1 MAEFFHEAETWVAI
15 AFVIFFGIIMRVGY
29 GRIVGLLDK
38 RSEKI
43 GSDLDDARKLRE
55 EAQSLLADYQRKK
68 RDAEKEA
75 EEIISQAKEEAIRLA
90 KVAAEKLEETVKRRT
105 QVAIDKIANAE
116 VQAILEV
123 RNTAVDVAVDAA
135 RALIADNLDEKKASE
150 LIDTAAEEL
159 DSNLH

>member
-1 MAEFFHEAETWVAI
+1 MAHFFSEPETWVAI
-15 AFVIFFGIIMRVGY
+15 AFVIFFALVMRLGY

-43 GSDLDDARKLRE
+43 AADLDEARNLRE

-75 EEIISQAKEEAIRLA
+75 EEIISQAKVEALRLA
-90 KVAAEKLEETVKRRT
+90 KVAAVKLEETVKRRT
-105 QVAIDKIANAE
+105 QMAIDKIANAE
-116 VQAILEV
+116 AQAILDV
-123 RNTAVDVAVDAA
+123 RNTAVDIAVDAA
-135 RALIADNLDEKKASE
+135 RALIADNLDEKKAIE
-150 LIDTAAEEL
+150 LIDTAVEEL